1 MSKSNKKTSIDYLFE
16 DPAIH
21 NQQYALVSI
30 VGPHMNQKCDV
41 WGLKVR
47 GTAESLDRAKALSQK
62 ILQVDNHYDIYT
74 VEVGKF
80 FPLAVEPTQIDNI
93 EYQNEQLNQLM
104 KGYLQNKE
112 SASDFWHKRKNEMIQ
127 EAIKE
132 GKSQSELANRPEHP
146 IAVLQRINNYEQTL
160 KEMQENITELEEN
173 LKASK
178 DKFSNYTEEERTLA
192 YKEIEKDTNNSNQ
205 LPTIQEI
212 QEIDENTET
221 VEDIRKQILDDKYSL
236 ISGGATEDDSMESME
251 SIINKINNLEIEIPE
266 MISLKNGLSSSSL
279 SYKRIE
285 ETISNSQKELQILK
299 DKLNNKDLVNDYI
312 NTNYPNP
319 KDYNF

>member
-1 MSKSNKKTSIDYLFE
+1 MSKFNKKTSIDYLFE
-16 DPAIH
+16 DPPIQ
-21 NQQYALVSI
+21 NQQFALVSI
-30 VGPHMNQKCDV
+30 VGPNMNQKCDI

-80 FPLAVEPTQIDNI
+80 FPLAVEPTEINNV

-104 KGYLQNKE
+104 KNYLQNKE

-127 EAIKE
+127 DAIKE

-146 IAVLQRINNYEQTL
+146 VAVLQRINNYEQTL
-160 KEMQENITELEEN
+160 KEMQENISELEEQ
-173 LKASK
+173 LKESR
-178 DKFSNYTEEERTLA
+178 DKFYNYTEEERNIA
-192 YKEIEKDTNNSNQ
+192 YKEIEKDSNNNLTQ
-205 LPTIQEI
+205 LPSI

-221 VEDIRKQILDDKYSL
+221 IEDIRKQILDDNNN
-236 ISGGATEDDSMESME
+236 IHDDDNLE
-251 SIINKINNLEIEIPE
+251 SINDIMNKINNLEIEIPE
-266 MISLKNGLSSSSL
+266 MTSLKNNLSSSSL

-285 ETISNSQKELQILK
+285 ETISNSQKELQMLK

-312 NTNYPNP
+312 NENYHNP
-319 KDYNF
+319 QSYNL

>member
-1 MSKSNKKTSIDYLFE
+1 MPNSNKKTSIDYLFE
-16 DPAIH
+16 DPPIH

-80 FPLAVEPTQIDNI
+80 FPLTVEPTQINNI

-104 KGYLQNKE
+104 KSYLENKE
-112 SASDFWHKRKNEMIQ
+112 TASDFWHKRKNEMIQ

-132 GKSQSELANRPEHP
+132 GQSQELANKPEHP
-146 IAVLQRINNYEQTL
+146 VAVLQRINNYEETL
-160 KEMQENITELEEN
+160 KEMQENISELEEK
-173 LKASK
+173 LKESK
-178 DKFSNYTEEERTLA
+178 DKFYNYTEEERTLA
-192 YKEIEKDTNNSNQ
+192 YKEIEKDNNDNLNK

-212 QEIDENTET
+212 DENAET
-221 VEDIRKQILDDKYSL
+221 IEDIRKQILDDNSVQD
-236 ISGGATEDDSMESME
+236 TVQDDNIESVND
-251 SIINKINNLEIEIPE
+251 IINKINNLEIEISE
-266 MISLKNGLSSSSL
+266 MISLKNTISSSSL

-285 ETISNSQKELQILK
+285 ETILTSQKELQMLK

-312 NTNYPNP
+312 NENYQDP

>member
-1 MSKSNKKTSIDYLFE
+1 MSKFNKKTSIDYLFE
-16 DPAIH
+16 DPPIQ
-21 NQQYALVSI
+21 NQQFALVSI
-30 VGPHMNQKCDV
+30 VGPNMNQKCDI

-80 FPLAVEPTQIDNI
+80 FPLAVEPTEINNV

-104 KGYLQNKE
+104 KNYLQNKE

-127 EAIKE
+127 DAIKE

-146 IAVLQRINNYEQTL
+146 VAVLQRINNYDQTL
-160 KEMQENITELEEN
+160 KEMQENISELEEQ
-173 LKASK
+173 LKESR
-178 DKFSNYTEEERTLA
+178 DKFYNYTEEERNIA
-192 YKEIEKDTNNSNQ
+192 YKEIEKDSNNNLTQ
-205 LPTIQEI
+205 LPSI

-221 VEDIRKQILDDKYSL
+221 IEDIRKQILDDNNN
-236 ISGGATEDDSMESME
+236 IHDDDNLE
-251 SIINKINNLEIEIPE
+251 SINDIMNKITNLEIEIPE
-266 MISLKNGLSSSSL
+266 MTSLKNNLSSSSL

-285 ETISNSQKELQILK
+285 ETISNSQKELQMLK

-312 NTNYPNP
+312 NENYPNP
-319 KDYNF
+319 QSYNF